1 MFCSSWPLWSPPPCP
16 GSGRRRRRSRHQST
30 REKEVRDKRGRWLM
44 WQILVSKPLIPVDF
58 PSRWN
63 CPEEAAAKSQI
74 YAMGR
79 NHWIWGGIEK
89 ITCIHR
95 EQIYSVY
102 IMYVQYKYSLK
113 IKQKM
118 SDFCVILSKY
128 SHDTLSRHASA
139 VLLLA
144 QRSTLPNWLCIA
156 LKVSSTSW
164 DTWQSTPLSSHAR
177 TFVLGPLN
185 SKWNEKRR
193 RRAFNCQSISSAPYL
208 KRK

>member
-139 VLLLA
+139 VF
-144 QRSTLPNWLCIA
+144 
-156 LKVSSTSW
+156 
-164 DTWQSTPLSSHAR
+164 SSHSDQR
-177 TFVLGPLN
+177 YPTGFVLL
-185 SKWNEKRR
+185 SKFLPQVETLDKALLCRPT
-193 RRAFNCQSISSAPYL
+193 RAHSYWAP
-208 KRK
+208 